1 MNHRHNAE
9 VPGARTFAENLALLP
24 NVDDVAR
31 LELLDTTG
39 NVVAVIENRPGSQGS
54 LRLYC
59 HLAREWGAITPD
71 AAREGV
77 RLYAEHSE
85 DARRNPGKHPNIDRL
100 FDAIASGVTY
110 AVRRFPA

>member
-1 MNHRHNAE
+1 LNHSHDAE

-24 NVDDVAR
+24 NADDVAR
-31 LELLDTTG
+31 LELLGTNG
-39 NVVAVIENRPGSQGS
+39 ELVAVIENRPGSQGS

-77 RLYAEHSE
+77 
-85 DARRNPGKHPNIDRL
+85 
-100 FDAIASGVTY
+100 
-110 AVRRFPA
+110 